1 VAVTAARQTTGR
13 RVVLV
18 VAAATIILVEPVF
31 RGRAMMAVW
40 AKAGFLAA
48 VAENLVW
55 GVLLVPAL
63 VRVLVVRATR
73 GLTATLT
80 HRAVLAVPA
89 VKVLLLTAVRRTP
102 VMAVTTI

>member
-1 VAVTAARQTTGR
+1 M
-13 RVVLV
+13 VLV
-18 VAAATIILVEPVF
+18 VAAATIILVVPARRVKETL
-31 RGRAMMAVW
+31 AVTGLADFLVVAE
-40 AKAGFLAA
+40 AKAALA
-48 VAENLVW
+48 VAQR
-55 GVLLVPAL
+55 PAP

-80 HRAVLAVPA
+80 RRAVLAVPA